1 MPIPAARS
9 AGLTAAPRRAD
20 FGSKPSPRRRAELQK
35 LHPAGLTDDWADKLA
50 GSAFYSHNQK
60 ATFEHYLQ
68 ARPPYPSLPYP
79 TLYSVPQALP
89 PEDHGRPRLSTA
101 CSEAGRPRRRGLRQM
116 GGPPERRPCGPGGPP
131 LRWPSR
137 ALSKPGALQSSP

>member
-68 ARPPYPSLPYP
+68 ARPPYPNLPYP
-79 TLYSVPQALP
+79 TLPTLTYPTLP
-89 PEDHGRPRLSTA
+89 Y
-101 CSEAGRPRRRGLRQM
+101 
-116 GGPPERRPCGPGGPP
+116 P
-131 LRWPSR
+131 L
-137 ALSKPGALQSSP
+137 